1 MYVVLF
7 VQTTI
12 ILNKEKNMTHKREEK
27 DNYNHE
33 QWLCN
38 TTAICIIT
46 DQFFSVLLESGLDE
60 YRLLIITT
68 AGNYFHYQLRDTDF
82 PCCKNNFLL
91 VILDS

>member
-33 QWLCN
+33 Q
-38 TTAICIIT
+38 
-46 DQFFSVLLESGLDE
+46 
-60 YRLLIITT
+60 
-68 AGNYFHYQLRDTDF
+68 
-82 PCCKNNFLL
+82 
-91 VILDS
+91 